1 MRCSSSCLC
10 MMGKEGSKLHKE
22 PSMDSPLFIN
32 KALLE
37 HHHSHPS
44 IYYRWLFC
52 TKAKLSSWH
61 RGCMSLK
68 VRNIFYLDLEG
79 KHLLMPIRNQEW
91 PLFHTMSSGHGII
104 ISLSWK
110 EKKVAHR
117 RWGGYEEVFPVAVKR
132 EVQRWRWWPV
142 LQSTPR
148 GGLAI
153 ILGSL
158 GIKKEAKIAG
168 I

>member
-110 EKKVAHR
+110 EKKSSSQ
-117 RWGGYEEVFPVAVKR
+117 AVGR
-132 EVQRWRWWPV
+132 VW
-142 LQSTPR
+142 
-148 GGLAI
+148 
-153 ILGSL
+153 GSL
-158 GIKKEAKIAG
+158 SCCSKAG
-168 I
+168 STEMAMVALPPEHSERWPSDHSRIFRDQERG

>member
-37 HHHSHPS
+37 HHHSHPF
-44 IYYRWLFC
+44 IYYWWLFC

-61 RGCMSLK
+61 RECMSLK

-110 EKKVAHR
+110 EKKSSSQAVGRVWESLSCCSKTGSTEMAMVALPPEHSE
-117 RWGGYEEVFPVAVKR
+117 RWPSDHSRIFRDQE
-132 EVQRWRWWPV
+132 
-142 LQSTPR
+142 R
-148 GGLAI
+148 G
-153 ILGSL
+153 
-158 GIKKEAKIAG
+158 
-168 I
+168 